1 MNKFS
6 KIYNKIF
13 DYTLVETSPL
23 VFSQLV
29 NTTNKLSKQNMIK
42 ISSSH
47 LYKEIPIR
55 FAHRIQDL
63 NLFPYGLNHN
73 HNVNLIRDWYLTSFE
88 ELVKDPEPKTQ
99 QEIEQF
105 GLKIK
110 NIYNR
115 HSPTILTLTKGL
127 FELKENGLIEDKD
140 DKQVQIFLNR
150 FYSSRTEIR
159 ILIEHY
165 LQLFENYDKYNNYNG
180 DNNSNTNLDKINK
193 IGIINFNSDV
203 LDTLDKVISNIA
215 FILDRTNYDVN
226 LEDIIKISGNTKITT
241 IDNYLYYIL
250 FEIIKNSVQAI
261 ITSSN
266 TNKKIQIKVIDLED
280 YVNVKI
286 TDNGIG
292 IKEEDLHKI
301 WLYSYSTNPIE
312 PKKIIEQED
321 FSTETPLSGFGYGLP
336 ISKIYLNFFSS
347 MIQIDSV
354 YKKGTYT
361 NIFFKKL
368 ISI

>member
-13 DYTLVETSPL
+13 DYTLVNTTSIK
-23 VFSQLV
+23 FSHLI

-42 ISSSH
+42 LSSLH

-63 NLFPYGLNHN
+63 NLFPYGLSHN
-73 HNVNLIRDWYLTSFE
+73 HNVNIIRDWYLTSFE

-99 QEIEQF
+99 EEIEKF
-105 GLKIK
+105 SVKIK
-110 NIYNR
+110 EIYSR

-127 FELKENGLIEDKD
+127 FELKENGLIADKD
-140 DKQVQIFLNR
+140 DKQVQIFLDR

-165 LQLFENYDKYNNYNG
+165 LALFNNYDNYDNHKNYNNC
-180 DNNSNTNLDKINK
+180 DINLQKPTH
-193 IGIINFNSDV
+193 IGIINFNSD
-203 LDTLDKVISNIA
+203 ISNILDKA
-215 FILDRTNYDVN
+215 ISNINFILERTNYNVN
-226 LEDIIKISGNTKITT
+226 LEDIVKISGNAKLTT

-250 FEIIKNSVQAI
+250 FEIIKNSTQAI

-266 TNKKIQIKVIDLED
+266 TNKQIQIKIIDLED
-280 YVNVKI
+280 YVLVKI
-286 TDNGIG
+286 KDNGVG
-292 IKEEDLHKI
+292 IIEEDLNKI
-301 WLYSYSTNPIE
+301 WLYSYSTNPIK
-312 PKKIIEQED
+312 PQKIIEQED
-321 FSTETPLSGFGYGLP
+321 FSNESPLSGFGYGLP

-354 YKKGTYT
+354 YQKSTNV